1 MIVGTQLKEAFM
13 NLAPIVI
20 GVLSA
25 VGKIAKTVNDLFKS
39 DLDKFKETLEG
50 DDIDALLEKQKKLA
64 EQTEKLRE
72 KESKLGGIFKQKDQI
87 RRAYVNNLVI
97 VYGSFED
104 GFRKH
109 LEHIKTNM
117 NKTAQRVILR
127 KKFFGSMGKIILDT
141 DCSIIWVRDAL
152 TAAELIAVVCKMQP
166 HDREVYIPRIVKQ
179 KKISTT
185 DLRVDV
191 LSTIK
196 GVSDKK
202 AKLLIKKFGSIMEIG
217 EATPSELSEIEGIG
231 NVLAKRIVDTLNS
244 EEKMQI

>member
-1 MIVGTQLKEAFM
+1 MKLLIDSRENSELTER
-13 NLAPIVI
+13 VI
-20 GVLSA
+20 EKAQSLNVP
-25 VGKIAKTVNDLFKS
+25 F
-39 DLDKFKETLEG
+39 
-50 DDIDALLEKQKKLA
+50 EKQWLEIGDYVFNDVCFEAKSSFDFIQSIVNKRLWN
-64 EQTEKLRE
+64 QL
-72 KESKLGGIFKQKDQI
+72 DNMD
-87 RRAYVNNLVI
+87 RAYVNNLVI

-109 LEHIKTNM
+109 LEHIKTSM

-127 KKFFGSMGKIILDT
+127 KKFFGSMSKIILDT

-166 HDREVYIPRIVKQ
+166 HDREVYVPRIVKQ

-217 EATPSELSEIEGIG
+217 EATPSELSEIDGIG

>member
-1 MIVGTQLKEAFM
+1 MIIIDSREDSQLSRTLIDLANKSKIETEKKWLEIGDYIVGDCCIEAKSAADFLQSVRNKRIFNQLDNM
-13 NLAPIVI
+13 
-20 GVLSA
+20 
-25 VGKIAKTVNDLFKS
+25 D
-39 DLDKFKETLEG
+39 
-50 DDIDALLEKQKKLA
+50 
-64 EQTEKLRE
+64 
-72 KESKLGGIFKQKDQI
+72 
-87 RRAYVNNLVI
+87 RAYVNNLVI

-109 LEHIKTNM
+109 LEHIKTSM

-127 KKFFGSMGKIILDT
+127 KKFFGSMSKIILDT

-166 HDREVYIPRIVKQ
+166 HDREVYVPRIVKQ

-217 EATPSELSEIEGIG
+217 ESSSLELCKIDGIG
-231 NVLAKRIVDTLNS
+231 SVLATRIIDTLNS
-244 EEKMQI
+244 EDKIQI

>member
-1 MIVGTQLKEAFM
+1 MKLIIDSRENSELTER
-13 NLAPIVI
+13 VI
-20 GVLSA
+20 EKAQSLNVP
-25 VGKIAKTVNDLFKS
+25 F
-39 DLDKFKETLEG
+39 
-50 DDIDALLEKQKKLA
+50 EKQWLEIGDYVFNDVCFEAKSSFDFIQSIVNKRLWN
-64 EQTEKLRE
+64 QL
-72 KESKLGGIFKQKDQI
+72 DNMD
-87 RRAYVNNLVI
+87 RAYVNNLVI

-127 KKFFGSMGKIILDT
+127 KKFFGSMSKIILDT

-217 EATPSELSEIEGIG
+217 EATPSELSEIDGIG

>member
-1 MIVGTQLKEAFM
+1 MYKRQ
-13 NLAPIVI
+13 
-20 GVLSA
+20 
-25 VGKIAKTVNDLFKS
+25 
-39 DLDKFKETLEG
+39 
-50 DDIDALLEKQKKLA
+50 
-64 EQTEKLRE
+64 
-72 KESKLGGIFKQKDQI
+72 
-87 RRAYVNNLVI
+87 
-97 VYGSFED
+97 
-104 GFRKH
+104 
-109 LEHIKTNM
+109 
-117 NKTAQRVILR
+117 
-127 KKFFGSMGKIILDT
+127 ILDT

-166 HDREVYIPRIVKQ
+166 HDREVYVPRIVKQ

-217 EATPSELSEIEGIG
+217 EASPSELSKIDGIG
-231 NVLAKRIVDTLNS
+231 NVLATRIVDTLNS

>member
-1 MIVGTQLKEAFM
+1 MKLLIDSRENSELTER
-13 NLAPIVI
+13 VI
-20 GVLSA
+20 EKAQSLNVP
-25 VGKIAKTVNDLFKS
+25 F
-39 DLDKFKETLEG
+39 
-50 DDIDALLEKQKKLA
+50 EKQWLEIGDYVFNDVCFEAKSSFDFIQSIVNKRLWN
-64 EQTEKLRE
+64 QL
-72 KESKLGGIFKQKDQI
+72 DNMD
-87 RRAYVNNLVI
+87 RAYVNNLVI

-109 LEHIKTNM
+109 LEHIKTSM

-127 KKFFGSMGKIILDT
+127 KKFFGSMSKIILDT

-217 EATPSELSEIEGIG
+217 EATPSELSEIDGIG

>member
-1 MIVGTQLKEAFM
+1 MKLIIDSRENSELTER
-13 NLAPIVI
+13 VI
-20 GVLSA
+20 EKAQSLNVP
-25 VGKIAKTVNDLFKS
+25 F
-39 DLDKFKETLEG
+39 
-50 DDIDALLEKQKKLA
+50 EKQWLEIGDYVFNDVCFEAKSSFDFIQSIVNKRLWN
-64 EQTEKLRE
+64 QL
-72 KESKLGGIFKQKDQI
+72 DNMD
-87 RRAYVNNLVI
+87 RAYVNNLVI

-217 EATPSELSEIEGIG
+217 EATPSELSEIDGIG

>member
-1 MIVGTQLKEAFM
+1 MKLIIDSRENSELTER
-13 NLAPIVI
+13 VI
-20 GVLSA
+20 EKAQSLNVP
-25 VGKIAKTVNDLFKS
+25 F
-39 DLDKFKETLEG
+39 
-50 DDIDALLEKQKKLA
+50 EKQWLEIGDYVFNDVCFEAKSSFDFIQSIVNKRLWN
-64 EQTEKLRE
+64 QL
-72 KESKLGGIFKQKDQI
+72 DNMD
-87 RRAYVNNLVI
+87 RAYVNNLVI

-109 LEHIKTNM
+109 LEHIKTSM

-166 HDREVYIPRIVKQ
+166 HNREVYIPRIVKQ

-217 EATPSELSEIEGIG
+217 EASPSELSKIDGIG

-244 EEKMQI
+244 EEKLQI